1 MMQENISAFA
11 ETSDEQARQI
21 LLFLEERDVTPQ
33 MAGVSLMLAAGLLLG
48 SAANDVAGLRQLAT
62 YLSNILTVR
71 AERAFTEINAGTMMT
86 RN

>member
-1 MMQENISAFA
+1 MMQENIIAFA

-21 LLFLEERDVTPQ
+21 LLFLEEQDVTPQ

-48 SAANDVAGLRQLAT
+48 SAANNVDGLRQLAA

-71 AERAFTEINAGTMMT
+71 AERAFTEINAGTMT

>member
-1 MMQENISAFA
+1 MMQENIIAFA

-21 LLFLEERDVTPQ
+21 LLFIEEQDVTPQ

-48 SAANDVAGLRQLAT
+48 SAANNVDGLRQLAA

-71 AERAFTEINAGTMMT
+71 AERAFTEINAGTMT